1 MDLNVL
7 QVQNTLDASGLL
19 HTSYQINIQTTPGS
33 LLVCFVS
40 EKFNLTDTFT
50 ITDSAG
56 NVWTQSSSGYATNNT
71 IGSLNK
77 SGLFFVANSLDVDF
91 IIVNFSTIGGIAF
104 ISVTVLEIGGGESA
118 RVEDTSVNTNNSSGS
133 SISSGALSTSN
144 VNDILVF
151 AAAFDGSS
159 TGWTAGSGFTIPN
172 NNNSTGASGS
182 NTSAVLS
189 TAIEY
194 KIVQSVQSSVSASLD
209 AEVSS
214 NSCGIF
220 IALKGTS
227 TSTKLLQGA
236 SDPVIQAVN
245 SVSY

>member
-104 ISVTVLEIGGGESA
+104 ISITVLKRAGGEPA
-118 RVEDTSVNTNNSSGS
+118 RIKATPVNTTTTSGS
-133 SISSGALSTSN
+133 SIPTGSLST
-144 VNDILVF
+144 
-151 AAAFDGSS
+151 
-159 TGWTAGSGFTIPN
+159 
-172 NNNSTGASGS
+172 
-182 NTSAVLS
+182 
-189 TAIEY
+189 
-194 KIVQSVQSSVSASLD
+194 
-209 AEVSS
+209 
-214 NSCGIF
+214 
-220 IALKGTS
+220 
-227 TSTKLLQGA
+227 
-236 SDPVIQAVN
+236 
-245 SVSY
+245 